1 MNKFTP
7 GNASKSKFYAELLS
21 QKDTSHL
28 GTKIQEKLE
37 ELENKIKD
45 FENFNAL
52 IQKKFFNNDII

>member
-1 MNKFTP
+1 MKILIKIILN
-7 GNASKSKFYAELLS
+7 LS
-21 QKDTSHL
+21 L